1 MTEPNE
7 HSPAD
12 DVLPLPE
19 AVLRRII
26 GGARADE
33 AKPMDGDRAAALT
46 AGADL
51 HAETGAPG
59 TIAKPG
65 PDAASGPDQAPAK
78 ADSSLPAQYSKD
90 VANDFK
96 TITGVK
102 LKGGDEFLKKEWKYS
117 QENPDY
123 LGAGTTKVTIKST
136 AADAEKKAAEKQQD
150 NDRGGPKGPVLD
162 SSAHGGDAPRSVVDT
177 AKELHTISAGTVKTY
192 EDHLHGLQQQNKP
205 ASEISAAKSAYD
217 QAVQQHAEHTK
228 LLETVTA
235 QAKAEASKPAPAAVG
250 APAPGVPKPGAQDA
264 AGKGDA
270 ADGHKVAAELDKALS
285 DAKAKADAAAKIKQ
299 DEAKKAEQAQKNGEM
314 VRTNLTHFGNKLVS
328 EALTEAAKRD
338 ADAHGHYVNTIKPV
352 ITADSSTDDIV
363 VSNTGGVLK
372 THKGIDATTVTAG
385 TESWSSD
392 LGVGAKVVTGAV
404 TRYGGENV
412 TTLKDEQ
419 GNVASV
425 TKDRILGTASHQAK
439 AGFASTNTSFDADA
453 SIQGAL
459 HGEISHSVTE
469 TTLGFEHTTTH
480 SAALHGEAGAK
491 AGLHLGFD
499 GVNGQ
504 VKASAEITASATV
517 TQDIK
522 VGEGKVTIGADVF
535 VQARVEARA
544 EVDVSFD
551 PKTGKVKMKAG
562 GGFEANA
569 GVGADVNVGTF
580 SKEGN
585 GASATGHFKA
595 GAIGVKFE
603 PDISI
608 ENGKVDVKLTVGGYL
623 GVGGT
628 YDINIKG
635 DFDKACKNTDKAAQ
649 VISDHPVLA
658 VGAAYIYGW
667 TFVSGF
673 FS

>member
-12 DVLPLPE
+12 RVLPLPE
-19 AVLRRII
+19 DVLRRII
-26 GGARADE
+26 GGARADD

-46 AGADL
+46 AGADP
-51 HAETGAPG
+51 HAAEPTPA
-59 TIAKPG
+59 AKPG
-65 PDAASGPDQAPAK
+65 PEAASGPEQPPAK
-78 ADSSLPAQYSKD
+78 PESSLPANYSKE

-96 TITGVK
+96 AVTGIK
-102 LKGGDEFLKKEWKYS
+102 LKGGSEFLKNEWKYTA
-117 QENPDY
+117 ENPDY
-123 LGAGTTKVTIKST
+123 QGTGTTKVTIKST

-150 NDRGGPKGPVLD
+150 NDRAGPKALD
-162 SSAHGGDAPRSVVDT
+162 AAPHGGEGPRSVVDT
-177 AKELHTISAGTVKTY
+177 AKELHGISAGTVKAY
-192 EDHLHGLQQQNKP
+192 EDRLQSLQQQNKP
-205 ASEISAAKSAYD
+205 ASEISAAQSAYD
-217 QAVQQHAEHTK
+217 QAVQQHTEHTK

-235 QAKAEASKPAPAAVG
+235 QAKAEASKPAPAAAG
-250 APAPGVPKPGAQDA
+250 APAPGVPKPAAQ
-264 AGKGDA
+264 DA
-270 ADGHKVAAELDKALS
+270 ADGHKVAAQLDKALS

-299 DEAKKAEQAQKNGEM
+299 DDAKKAEQAQKNAEM
-314 VRTNLTHFGNKLVS
+314 VRTNLTHLGNKLVS
-328 EALTEAAKRD
+328 EALTEAAKKD
-338 ADAHGHYVNTIKPV
+338 AEAHGHYANTIKPV
-352 ITADSSTDDIV
+352 VTADSGTDDIV
-363 VSNTGGVLK
+363 VSDTGGVLK

-392 LGVGAKVVTGAV
+392 LGVGAKVVHGSV
-404 TRYGGENV
+404 TRYGGEDV

-419 GNVASV
+419 GKTILV
-425 TKDRILGTASHQAK
+425 TKDRVLGTESYQAK

-453 SIQGAL
+453 SAQFAL
-459 HGEISHSVTE
+459 HGEVSHAVTD
-469 TTLGFEHTTTH
+469 TVLGFEHTETV
-480 SAALHGEAGAK
+480 SAALHGEIGAK
-491 AGLHLGFD
+491 AGAHLGFD
-499 GVNGQ
+499 GVNAQ
-504 VKASAEITASATV
+504 VKASAEVTASVTV
-517 TQDIK
+517 THDIK
-522 VGEGKVTIGADVF
+522 VGEGKVTVGADVF
-535 VQARVEARA
+535 VQARVEAKA

-551 PKTGKVKMKAG
+551 PKTGKVKVKAG

-580 SKEGN
+580 TKDGN

-608 ENGKVDVKLTVGGYL
+608 ENGKVDVKLTIGGYL

-635 DFDKACKNTDKAAQ
+635 DFDKACKNTDKATQ
-649 VISDHPVLA
+649 VISDTPILA

>member
-1 MTEPNE
+1 VTEPNE
-7 HSPAD
+7 HSAAD
-12 DVLPLPE
+12 EVLPLPE
-19 AVLRRII
+19 AVLRRIV

-46 AGADL
+46 AGADG
-51 HAETGAPG
+51 HAEPVAPG
-59 TIAKPG
+59 PVAKPG
-65 PDAASGPDQAPAK
+65 PDASGVPEQAPAK
-78 ADSSLPAQYSKD
+78 AEPSLPANYSKD

-96 TITGVK
+96 TVTGVK
-102 LKGGDEFLKKEWKYS
+102 LKGGSEFLKNEWKYS
-117 QENPDY
+117 LENPDY
-123 LGAGTTKVTIKST
+123 QGTGTTKITIKST

-150 NDRGGPKGPVLD
+150 NDRAGPKALD
-162 SSAHGGDAPRSVVDT
+162 AAPHGGDGPRSKVDT
-177 AKELHTISAGTVKTY
+177 AKELHGISAGTVKAY
-192 EDHLHGLQQQNKP
+192 EDRLQSLQQQNKP
-205 ASEISAAKSAYD
+205 VSEISAAKSAYD
-217 QAVQQHAEHTK
+217 QAVQQHTEHTK

-235 QAKAEASKPAPAAVG
+235 QAKAEAAKPAPAAAG
-250 APAPGVPKPGAQDA
+250 APAPGVPKPAAQDA

-270 ADGHKVAAELDKALS
+270 ADGHKVAAQLDKALS
-285 DAKAKADAAAKIKQ
+285 DAKAKADAAAKIQQ
-299 DEAKKAEQAQKNGEM
+299 DDAKKAEQAQKNAEM
-314 VRTNLTHFGNKLVS
+314 VRTNLAHFGNKLVS
-328 EALTEAAKRD
+328 EALTEAAKKD
-338 ADAHGHYVNTIKPV
+338 ADARGHYSNTIKPV
-352 ITADSSTDDIV
+352 VTADSSTDDIP
-363 VSNTGGVLK
+363 VSDTGGVLK

-392 LGVGAKVVTGAV
+392 LGVGAKVVHGSV
-404 TRYGGENV
+404 TRYGGEDV

-419 GNVASV
+419 GKTISV
-425 TKDRILGTASHQAK
+425 TKDRVLGTESHQAK

-453 SIQGAL
+453 SAQFAL
-459 HGEISHSVTE
+459 HGEVSHAVTD
-469 TTLGFEHTTTH
+469 TVLGFEHTETV
-480 SAALHGEAGAK
+480 SAALHGEVGAK
-491 AGLHLGFD
+491 AGAHLGFD
-499 GVNGQ
+499 GVNAQ
-504 VKASAEITASATV
+504 AKVSAEVTASVTV
-517 TQDIK
+517 THDIK
-522 VGEGKVTIGADVF
+522 VGEGKVTVGADVF
-535 VQARVEARA
+535 VQARAEAKA

-551 PKTGKVKMKAG
+551 PKTGKVKVKAG

-580 SKEGN
+580 TKEGN

-635 DFDKACKNTDKAAQ
+635 DFDKACKNTDKAKQA
-649 VISDHPVLA
+649 ISDNPVLV